1 MIRNPLRIAT
11 TRQLERAVREA
22 GFETILLP
30 EPSPLDIHGS
40 IEKRASDGIVHH
52 AFLEKNPVD
61 LIVDFNTTALTLI
74 ATPPAVNQ
82 YAITS
87 AALGI
92 PYVSCYLDP
101 VTSTMQQVPWESHW
115 HILEQ
120 NSWIKWMYDDATAG
134 ELIQQGIPNVLML
147 PMGANNDDFDTTPAV
162 TDDTPVVSFIGH
174 PASTW
179 FSGNQTIQASQLF
192 AGVTGAAVHADM
204 PDLPFHKI
212 YYDLYEFAEPP
223 KPEDEPRVR
232 AGKAQQYHN
241 EKFFYCAFLAVKRRE
256 RWVHFLQKK
265 LGDAFELIGDHW
277 GDTYGLR
284 HQPRIWDRQEYYQ
297 RLRRV
302 PICLNLL
309 KACPE
314 SGMNLR
320 HFEVTAAGGFLLT
333 YHTAELARCFDI
345 GKECEVFHDE
355 QELLEKIG
363 YYASHPK
370 ERAEIAQAGQRR
382 TLSEHLYSHR
392 ITSLVEM
399 LRQHGVLPKPP
410 GAGDRPTEIK
420 SAPAA
425 TVTPRRTPPD
435 LGNDPK
441 RETTEPTRDRGAT
454 R

>member
-1 MIRNPLRIAT
+1 MTRIPLRIAT

-22 GFETILLP
+22 GFEVVVLP

-40 IEKRASDGIVHH
+40 IEKRVADGKVHH

-61 LIVDFNTTALTLI
+61 LILDFNTTALTLI
-74 ATPPAVNQ
+74 PSSPAPNQ

-101 VTSTMQQVPWESHW
+101 VTSTMQQVDWASHW
-115 HILEQ
+115 QILEQ
-120 NSWIKWMYDDATAG
+120 DSWIKWMYDDATAG

-147 PMGANNDDFDTTPAV
+147 PMAANNDDFDTSPPVLDETPI
-162 TDDTPVVSFIGH
+162 VSFIGH

-179 FSGNQTIQASQLF
+179 FSGNQTIQAQQLYCGLT
-192 AGVTGAAVHADM
+192 AAAVHADM

-223 KPEDEPRVR
+223 KPTDDPATR
-232 AGKAQQYHN
+232 ATKALQYHN

-256 RWVHFLQKK
+256 RWVHFLRKK
-265 LGDAFELIGDHW
+265 LGNAFELIGDHW
-277 GDTYGLR
+277 GNVYGLE
-284 HQPRIWDRQEYYQ
+284 HTPRIWDRQEMYD
-297 RLRRV
+297 RMRRV

-333 YHTAELARCFDI
+333 YPTSELSRCFEI

-363 YYASHPK
+363 YYAGHPK
-370 ERAEIAQAGQRR
+370 ERAEIARAGQQR
-382 TLSEHLYSHR
+382 TLAEHLYSHR
-392 ITSLVEM
+392 ITNLVDL
-399 LRQHGVLPKPP
+399 LRQHGVLPALT
-410 GAGDRPTEIK
+410 AGI
-420 SAPAA
+420 APAA
-425 TVTPRRTPPD
+425 SVKPHEPVPEPASAEANGSTH
-435 LGNDPK
+435 
-441 RETTEPTRDRGAT
+441 REMGEEVVS
-454 R
+454 